1 MVNKGK
7 DFTSLFVRDLDDI
20 PLPPRDKWRPA
31 PRKEPVFVR
40 SVRYLTAAAAVAAVL
55 VIAVLWSLGQRPN
68 PVSAPPGAS
77 PATASSTPT
86 PSATPPSSA
95 TPTSAASSSTTIAQT
110 GTITGQLG
118 YPSEFVPPLTVYA
131 ISVNDPNVWY
141 STNTPFFGNFTRPT
155 PSPTP
160 SFAATWPPAG
170 DGRYQLS
177 LPVGTYYVIA
187 YSNDT
192 GVPKDLPAGYTRYTV
207 ACIQKTVSNSPP
219 PACSGHD
226 HTLVPVTVQ
235 AGQTLSAIDIKDW
248 QFQAGQVPAR
258 PAPR

>member
-1 MVNKGK
+1 M
-7 DFTSLFVRDLDDI
+7 
-20 PLPPRDKWRPA
+20 
-31 PRKEPVFVR
+31 R
-40 SVRYLTAAAAVAAVL
+40 SVRYVTAAAVAAVL

-68 PVSAPPGAS
+68 PVSAPPSAS
-77 PATASSTPT
+77 PAIASSTPT
-86 PSATPPSSA
+86 PSATPSSSA

-177 LPVGTYYVIA
+177 LPAGTYYVIA

-192 GVPKDLPAGYTRYTV
+192 GLPKDLPAGYTRFTV
-207 ACIQKTVSNSPP
+207 DCILATTGGQNSTPA
-219 PACSGHD
+219 PACGTNPQD
-226 HTLVPVTVQ
+226 HTLVPVTVR
-235 AGQTLSAIDIKDW
+235 AGETATRIDIKDW
-248 QFQAGQVPAR
+248 QLQGATVPAR